1 MPLLFALF
9 LVCVLLRFEVDE
21 RTLRRNN
28 RIVSCGSVSNCT
40 EASHR
45 FTPVLES
52 TIMSLPVITK
62 EDSVY
67 EDPLDLMDEIDELKK
82 EKDAT
87 ILAHFYVDGEIQ
99 DIADFTGDSL
109 KLARDATRVTT
120 STIVFSGV
128 HFMGESAKIMNP
140 EKRVLIPDLLA
151 GCSLAES
158 CPADQLAAFQEQ
170 LRSGGRKFDT
180 VAYINT
186 SAAVKSLCDWIVTSG
201 NAKEIIDRVPSD
213 REILFVP
220 DQHLGR
226 YLSEVT
232 GRKMILWPGACMV
245 HEIFS
250 IQDLIRAK
258 RNNPGSIVIAHPEC
272 PQNILEVTDF
282 IGGTE
287 KMRQH
292 VMSIEKPTTFLVATE
307 SAMIH
312 AFEKSAPQHTFIPVP
327 GIMASTGETCA
338 CNRCPHMARNTL
350 QKVRNCLR
358 DGKPEIEWKDYFESA
373 RAVLEKSLLEQ

>member
-1 MPLLFALF
+1 
-9 LVCVLLRFEVDE
+9 
-21 RTLRRNN
+21 
-28 RIVSCGSVSNCT
+28 
-40 EASHR
+40 
-45 FTPVLES
+45 
-52 TIMSLPVITK
+52 MSLPVVTPD
-62 EDSVY
+62 ENEVY

-82 EKDAT
+82 EKDAS
-87 ILAHFYVDGEIQ
+87 ILAHFYVDGDIQ

-109 KLARDATRVTT
+109 KLARDATQVKT

-140 EKRVLIPDLLA
+140 EKRVLIPDMLA

-170 LRSGGRKFDT
+170 LRSQGRLFDT

-201 NAKEIIDRVPSD
+201 NARDIIERVPQD

-226 YLSEVT
+226 YLMEVS
-232 GRKMILWPGACMV
+232 GRKMILWPGSCMV
-245 HEIFS
+245 HEVFS

-258 RNNPGSIVIAHPEC
+258 RNTPGSIVIAHPEC
-272 PQNILEVTDF
+272 PQNILELTDF

-292 VMSIEKPTTFLVATE
+292 VMSIKQPTTFLVATE

-312 AFEKSAPQHTFIPVP
+312 AFEKSAPQHKFVPVP

-350 QKVRNCLR
+350 QKVRDCL
-358 DGKPEIEWKDYFESA
+358 KNESPEVEWKDYFRKA
-373 RAVLEKSLLEQ
+373 REVLDRSLLQ

>member
-1 MPLLFALF
+1 MALSI
-9 LVCVLLRFEVDE
+9 LSSIPV
-21 RTLRRNN
+21 
-28 RIVSCGSVSNCT
+28 T
-40 EASHR
+40 E
-45 FTPVLES
+45 
-52 TIMSLPVITK
+52 
-62 EDSVY
+62 
-67 EDPLDLMDEIDELKK
+67 EDPLDLIEEIEQLKK
-82 EKDAT
+82 DKDAT
-87 ILAHFYVDGEIQ
+87 ILAHFYVDGDIQ

-120 STIVFSGV
+120 STIVFAGV

-151 GCSLAES
+151 GCSLADS
-158 CPADQLAAFQEQ
+158 CPPAQLAAFQDS
-170 LRSGGRKFDT
+170 LRASGRDFQT

-201 NAKEIIDRVPSD
+201 NAREIIERVPKD
-213 REILFVP
+213 KEILFVP

-232 GRKMILWPGACMV
+232 GRKMILWPGSCMV

-258 RNNPGSIVIAHPEC
+258 KNNPQAVVIAHPEC
-272 PQNILEVTDF
+272 PQNILEITDMV
-282 IGGTE
+282 GGTE
-287 KMRQH
+287 KMRQF
-292 VMSIEKPTTFLVATE
+292 VMSTTEPTTFLVATE

-312 AFEKSAPQHTFIPVP
+312 PLQKAAPQHTFIPVP

-350 QKVRNCLR
+350 QKVRDCLR
-358 DGKPEIEWKDYFESA
+358 DGRPEIEWRDYFA
-373 RAVLEKSLLEQ
+373 RAREVLDRSLL